1 MKKVAAPTRRSTRAG
16 KPVQISKPEKL
27 DDSRTKSVKVAK
39 SPATKGHVKKTG
51 KLAMLIFFNFVSSV
65 TVIFIIDIVLTKD
78 WLFQSSKVL
87 VRLSFQPMSIF

>member
-1 MKKVAAPTRRSTRAG
+1 MSLDCVKMKKDAAPTRRSTRAG

-51 KLAMLIFFNFVSSV
+51 KLAMLIFFFFFNSYFYYRYS
-65 TVIFIIDIVLTKD
+65 ID
-78 WLFQSSKVL
+78 
-87 VRLSFQPMSIF
+87 